1 MEGLEGFAENVTT
14 LEKLFDMALGKTLI
28 AEVTPRYVNDANAR
42 HSVRFEI

>member
-28 AEVTPRYVNDANAR
+28 AEVTPRYVNDTKAR
-42 HSVRFEI
+42 VSVRFEI